1 MIKYWTFM
9 ILSFYV
15 DGKKLEYPL
24 MFPSYDSC
32 SYAKAKI
39 RDTFQPFATHQD
51 VHVYCKGTDVASNE
65 LVKPMPRPDTL
76 YQ

>member
-1 MIKYWTFM
+1 M

-15 DGKKLEYPL
+15 DGEKLEYPL

-32 SYAKAKI
+32 SHNKARI
-39 RDTFQPFATHQD
+39 RETFEPFVTHKD

-65 LVKPMPRPDTL
+65 LVKPQVRPDTL

>member
-1 MIKYWTFM
+1 M
-9 ILSFYV
+9 ILSFMI
-15 DGKKLEYPL
+15 DGETLEYPL
-24 MFPSYDSC
+24 MFPSYDAC
-32 SYAKAKI
+32 SYNKAKI
-39 RDTFQPFATHQD
+39 RDTFEPFATHQN